1 MLKITGAAVA
11 GTILLVLILG
21 TALSGSATV
30 TSAAACDT
38 GRDAGAATDGPL
50 TDEQIAIAR
59 TIVETTTARGLP
71 RRAAVLAVAT
81 ALVESGLRNLNH
93 GDRDSRGIYQQR
105 PSQGW
110 GSPTQLRDPIYATN
124 AFLDALTAIPGW
136 RHLPDGV
143 AEQYVQRSAFP
154 NRYAP
159 RHPAAETIVAR
170 VGSGNWQA
178 IPVDHEQF
186 VSTCL
191 QMGRGDCVDI
201 RGASLAVMNAINYSC
216 GQLGLPYVWGGD
228 GPAAGDTG
236 FDCSGLTHAAYE
248 AAGVSLPRTAQ
259 TQYDAG
265 PLVPA
270 GQPIRPGDLVFFGSG
285 PDAVTHVGI
294 AVSAEKM
301 IDAPH
306 AGAVVR
312 IERIWQSNFV
322 GTTRPTN

>member
-1 MLKITGAAVA
+1 MLKIAGAAVA
-11 GTILLVLILG
+11 GSVVFLLVL
-21 TALSGSATV
+21 
-30 TSAAACDT
+30 
-38 GRDAGAATDGPL
+38 GAALIGGATLTSNACGTTPGPGEVPNRPL
-50 TDEQIAIAR
+50 THEQIAIAR
-59 TIVETTTARGLP
+59 IIVDTTAARGLP

-81 ALVESGLRNLNH
+81 ALVESDLRNLDG
-93 GDRDSRGIYQQR
+93 GDRDSVGVYQQR

-110 GSPTQLRDPIYATN
+110 GSPSQLRDPIYATN

-136 RHLPDGV
+136 QHLPDGV
-143 AEQYVQRSAFP
+143 AEQHVQRSAFP
-154 NRYAP
+154 DRYAP
-159 RHPAAETIVAR
+159 RHPAAEALVGR

-178 IPVDHEQF
+178 IPEDHEQF

-191 QMGRGDCVDI
+191 QTGSGHCVDI
-201 RGASLAVMNAINYSC
+201 PAPSRAAMNAINYAC

-228 GPAAGDTG
+228 GPAGGDAG
-236 FDCSGLTHAAYE
+236 FDCSGLTNAAYE

-270 GQPIRPGDLVFFGSG
+270 GQPIRPGDLVFFGSS

-294 AVSAEKM
+294 AVSSEKM

-306 AGAVVR
+306 AGSVVR

-322 GTTRPTN
+322 GATRPAK